1 MNLKTLLMLKA
12 ASGEAPV
19 LVEDTATGNP
29 ATFTTDVRKAL
40 TGLTIPFAPEQAGTG
55 DPSPTNVREISGHE
69 SITISRSGED
79 TSNPDNFVVA
89 FGNAGTVYGGELNAI
104 TGVLTVTM
112 AYKKFTGAEAWG
124 GDNTPRQQFV
134 IQWTDVANA
143 QLDGKSVIACN
154 MAPPA
159 NYGYSDTPPY
169 GYVYNTRGAAYNI
182 RTHIVEEDMTLA
194 QFKEHL
200 AENPLEIVCPL
211 AQSYTVQLDPVK
223 VQTLIGTNKVWT
235 DTNGTN
241 TVKFLKK
248 DTE

>member
-12 ASGEAPV
+12 ASADAPV

-29 ATFTTDVRKAL
+29 ATFETDVKKAL
-40 TGLTIPFAPEQAGTG
+40 TGLTIPFTPKQAGSG
-55 DPSPTNVREISGHE
+55 DASPTNVREISGFD

-79 TSNPDNFVVA
+79 TSNPDTFTVA
-89 FGNAGTVYGGELNAI
+89 FGNAGTIYGGELNAI

-112 AYKKFTGAEAWG
+112 AYREFNGSEAWG

-134 IQWTDVANA
+134 IQWSDVANA
-143 QLDGKSVIACN
+143 QIDGKSVIACN

-169 GYVYNTRGAAYNI
+169 GSVYNTRGAAYNI

-194 QFKEHL
+194 QFKELL
-200 AENPLEIVCPL
+200 AENPLELVCPL
-211 AQSYTVQLDPVK
+211 ATPYTVQLDPVTVK
-223 VQTLIGTNKVWT
+223 TLVGKNNVWSN
-235 DTNGTN
+235 TNGTN
-241 TVKFLKK
+241 IVKYMKK
-248 DTE
+248 A